1 MQNETEI
8 GGIAYL
14 NANAH
19 IYMLYL
25 ILYLVGIIVG
35 ITGNWLVLHSKTAS
49 IFYKSQ
55 SSGVIN
61 I

>member
-35 ITGNWLVLHSKTAS
+35 ITGN
-49 IFYKSQ
+49 
-55 SSGVIN
+55 
-61 I
+61 